1 MDNPEEIR
9 TDFLR
14 AGQMVVFWRI
24 LQLMITRYGNHPMG
38 QALVVLTMVFLNE
51 RGMPPT
57 MSQLCEATGLPK
69 ASVSRYISTQ
79 IKDGLVKE
87 IIDPD
92 DRRLR
97 LLVQTDKG
105 KAEWHWQ
112 IEQLDQIFVET
123 RARVNQPNIDAN
135 QREPERLLARMKATA
150 EEAVKA
156 SAKSGPS
163 RTRES

>member
-1 MDNPEEIR
+1 MDNPEESNS
-9 TDFLR
+9 DFLQ

-24 LQLMITRYGNHPMG
+24 LQMMITRYGNHPMG
-38 QALVVLTMVFLNE
+38 QVLVVVTMIFLND

-69 ASVSRYISTQ
+69 ASVSRYVSTQ
-79 IKDGLVKE
+79 IKDGLVEE

-92 DRRLR
+92 DRRRR

-105 KAEWHWQ
+105 KAEWRWQ
-112 IEQLDQIFVET
+112 MEQLDQIFIET

-135 QREPERLLARMKATA
+135 QREPELLLARMKATA
-150 EEAVKA
+150 DEAVKV
-156 SAKSGPS
+156 SAERKGLVDK
-163 RTRES
+163 